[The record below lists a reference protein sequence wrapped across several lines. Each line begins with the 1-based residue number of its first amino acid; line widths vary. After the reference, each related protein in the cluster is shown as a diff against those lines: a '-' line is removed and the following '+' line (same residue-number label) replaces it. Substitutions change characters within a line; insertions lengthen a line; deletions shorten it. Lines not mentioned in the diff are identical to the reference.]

1 MSKDISRR
9 DFLKSVTAGSAG
21 LAAAGILGT
30 TAFAEEETEAQ
41 TEAASSESTERVV
54 TELDIPE
61 AEAPDVTDYECDV
74 LVVGGG
80 FAGLFAAMSAKEAGS
95 NVLLV
100 DKGRPGYSGL
110 SAWASSHNFFDEGY
124 GDSKEEF
131 EYAMM
136 YSNEFLANID
146 WVQVW
151 EEESKSVYEKCVELG
166 ILTQYTKGEDAG
178 YWVDGTVQNDKLV
191 DYHLDNIQYDRRLAF
206 TKALNNQEIDYV
218 EHTMIMDI
226 IEEDGRIAGAI
237 GMHVPSGTLI
247 TFRAKAVIL
256 CTGSGSYKP
265 AGFPTGEDTF
275 DGEYMGYMH
284 GLPVTGQEFEDFHMS
299 ASYAPGNVLAC
310 NSWQYV
316 ENVWL
321 CAPGG
326 STKEN
331 AAAKA
336 SGAAKSVITPVFDS
350 AYGITPV
357 DKYELVTGNGRGAS
371 TSEDESDPRTGK
383 YSSAV
388 FKGDVFGAAPGM
400 FTHFA
405 GGIFCGIGDT
415 EGKTSI
421 EGLWVA
427 GDGTNGCMAT
437 GGTKGA
443 PSGWTSNFAGVQGKM
458 AGAAAAA
465 YAGGVSLAEIPDEE
479 ISSLSEEIL
488 APLSVEKGYDP
499 NWARDI
505 LTSIMG
511 PYWITIAKNET
522 SLSSALDQ
530 IVQFRT
536 DIIPKLRATSGHD
549 LRLCHE
555 MKHKALVAE
564 LKLRASLER
573 KESRGYHFRTDYPY
587 RDDDYLCYITLQ
599 KGDDDSVEINKVDI
613 KEDWKGDQTMSYEDR
628 YGAYFRFPGETEAM
642 DLPETEASSW

>member
-1 MSKDISRR
+1 MSKSISRR
-9 DFLKSVTAGSAG
+9 DFLKGVTAGSASIAAMG
-21 LAAAGILGT
+21 LLGT
-30 TAFAEEETEAQ
+30 TGYAAEETEAE
-41 TEAASSESTERVV
+41 TESASSDSSERVV
-54 TELDIPE
+54 TELEIPE
-61 AEAPDVTDYECDV
+61 VEAPSVTDYECDV

-80 FAGLFAAMSAKEAGS
+80 FAGLFAALSAKEAGS

-110 SAWASSHNFFDEGY
+110 SAWASSHCYFDENF
-124 GDSKEEF
+124 GDSREEF
-131 EYAMM
+131 EYAMK

-146 WVQVW
+146 WVQKW
-151 EEESKSVYEKCVELG
+151 EDESKSVYEKCVELG
-166 ILTQYTKGEDAG
+166 ILNQYTKGEDAG
-178 YWVDGTVQNDKLV
+178 YWVDGTIQNDRLV
-191 DYHLDNIQYDRRLAF
+191 DYHLDNIQDDRRAKF
-206 TKALNNQEIDYV
+206 VTALNDAEIDFV
-218 EHTMIMDI
+218 DHTMIMDI

-237 GMHVPSGTLI
+237 GMHVPSGTVI
-247 TFRAKAVIL
+247 TFRARAVVL
-256 CTGSGSYKP
+256 CTGTGSYKP

-299 ASYAPGNVLAC
+299 ASYAPGSVLAC

-326 STKEN
+326 STVEN
-331 AAAKA
+331 AATKA

-357 DKYELVTGNGRGAS
+357 DKYELTTGNGRGAS
-371 TSEDESDPRTGK
+371 TSEDENDPRTGK

-405 GGIFCGIGDT
+405 GGIFCGIDDT
-415 EGKTSI
+415 EGKTDI

-443 PSGWTSNFAGVQGKM
+443 PSGWTSNFAGVQGKV

-465 YAGGVSLAEIPDEE
+465 YAENVDLASIPDEE
-479 ISSLSEEIL
+479 INSLTEDIL

-511 PYWITIAKNET
+511 PYWITIAKTEE
-522 SLSSALDQ
+522 SLSSALTQ
-530 IVQFRT
+530 IINFREN
-536 DIIPKLRATSGHD
+536 IIPKLRATCGHD

-555 MKHKALVAE
+555 MK
-564 LKLRASLER
+564 
-573 KESRGYHFRTDYPY
+573 
-587 RDDDYLCYITLQ
+587 
-599 KGDDDSVEINKVDI
+599 
-613 KEDWKGDQTMSYEDR
+613 
-628 YGAYFRFPGETEAM
+628 
-642 DLPETEASSW
+642 